1 MDTGRPHE
9 APYGITVLRA
19 VAACAVAAALAAGCT
34 SEHPDSH
41 APPPPANLAFVDVE
55 ATRGVCDQIAPAVA
69 RFFSYDYRRLDEALS
84 ETMADTT
91 PRYWTE
97 VEPSLRIVRDVAPR
111 KQVVASADVV
121 ATSVRML
128 EPSRA
133 ELLLFVNRRTTEV
146 AAAPQLDTST
156 VVVKAARTGPHWKI
170 DGMTV
175 S

>member
-1 MDTGRPHE
+1 MGTGRPHHI
-9 APYGITVLRA
+9 PVLRA
-19 VAACAVAAALAAGCT
+19 VAACAVAATLAAGCS
-34 SEHPDSH
+34 SEHPDNH

-55 ATRGVCDQIAPAVA
+55 ATRAVCDQIAPAVA
-69 RFFSYDYRRLDEALS
+69 LFFSYDYRRLDDDLS

-97 VEPSLRIVRDVAPR
+97 VEPSLRIVREVAPR

-133 ELLLFVNRRTTEV
+133 ELLLFVNRRTTE
-146 AAAPQLDTST
+146 ASAAPQLDGST